1 MGDGKRYRFEEY
13 YLGDVLLFDELMNES
28 VLSKTMVA
36 LCQFNYGLLDKKK
49 QRTAKVKDLRAY
61 QFMDDKTNSWYWKS
75 YRLYDKVHQIIAK
88 YEQKIDKS

>member
-36 LCQFNYGLLDKKK
+36 LC
-49 QRTAKVKDLRAY
+49 
-61 QFMDDKTNSWYWKS
+61 
-75 YRLYDKVHQIIAK
+75 
-88 YEQKIDKS
+88 